1 METITA
7 YEDLARLVTG
17 HFHRGV
23 RTNTMVS
30 PEEYGPAIAAGTL
43 RAQATPAGLLLL
55 RDRGD
60 HTRLTFYLG
69 DLTVPLGAELPPPT
83 VTEVAFRPRDT
94 GLRETVSYLTAQGFV
109 PVLERLRLS
118 RPAGETGETS
128 LPPRGRDGRA
138 GSPAPRERRE
148 SRLSSVQAFLQSNF
162 SPLTGCLPNR
172 EELDRDLR
180 QGRVLTLEEGGA
192 ITGLLHFSLV
202 GNTGEIRH
210 LAVRSDLRGTGRTR
224 PLLDGYLRAIG
235 GVKSVVWTRSDDL
248 AAQTAYQRRGFVPDG
263 RRSVV
268 LCYPEKEGMKP

>member
-69 DLTVPLGAELPPPT
+69 DLTVPLGAELPRPT

-94 GLRETVSYLTAQGFV
+94 GLRE
-109 PVLERLRLS
+109 
-118 RPAGETGETS
+118 
-128 LPPRGRDGRA
+128 
-138 GSPAPRERRE
+138 RRE
-148 SRLSSVQAFLQSNF
+148 SRLSPFLPRRRRR
-162 SPLTGCLPNR
+162 SPLC
-172 EELDRDLR
+172 
-180 QGRVLTLEEGGA
+180 
-192 ITGLLHFSLV
+192 
-202 GNTGEIRH
+202 
-210 LAVRSDLRGTGRTR
+210 R
-224 PLLDGYLRAIG
+224 PFCSPI
-235 GVKSVVWTRSDDL
+235 S
-248 AAQTAYQRRGFVPDG
+248 P
-263 RRSVV
+263 
-268 LCYPEKEGMKP
+268 P

>member
-94 GLRETVSYLTAQGFV
+94 GLRETVSYVTAQGFV
-109 PVLERLRLS
+109 PVLER
-118 RPAGETGETS
+118 
-128 LPPRGRDGRA
+128 
-138 GSPAPRERRE
+138 RE
-148 SRLSSVQAFLQSNF
+148 SRLSPFLPRRRRR
-162 SPLTGCLPNR
+162 SPLC
-172 EELDRDLR
+172 
-180 QGRVLTLEEGGA
+180 
-192 ITGLLHFSLV
+192 
-202 GNTGEIRH
+202 
-210 LAVRSDLRGTGRTR
+210 R
-224 PLLDGYLRAIG
+224 PFCSPI
-235 GVKSVVWTRSDDL
+235 S
-248 AAQTAYQRRGFVPDG
+248 P
-263 RRSVV
+263 
-268 LCYPEKEGMKP
+268 P

>member
-69 DLTVPLGAELPPPT
+69 DLTVPLGAELPRPT

-118 RPAGETGETS
+118 RPAGETGEPA
-128 LPPRGRDGRA
+128 LPL
-138 GSPAPRERRE
+138 STPAPEA
-148 SRLSSVQAFLQSNF
+148 LSSVQAFLQSNF
-162 SPLTGCLPNR
+162 LPPDRLPSQPGRTGPGSAPGPCTHLGGRGRDHRSAPLFPGREHRRNPSFGGPIRSPGHRAHPPSA
-172 EELDRDLR
+172 
-180 QGRVLTLEEGGA
+180 GRVSPC
-192 ITGLLHFSLV
+192 HRRCQKCCV
-202 GNTGEIRH
+202 
-210 LAVRSDLRGTGRTR
+210 D
-224 PLLDGYLRAIG
+224 PL
-235 GVKSVVWTRSDDL
+235 
-248 AAQTAYQRRGFVPDG
+248 
-263 RRSVV
+263 
-268 LCYPEKEGMKP
+268 

>member
-69 DLTVPLGAELPPPT
+69 DLTVPLGAELPRPT

-94 GLRETVSYLTAQGFV
+94 GLRETVSYLDHRDQAE
-109 PVLERLRLS
+109 LEVERAMLRCGVSIGLELGRL
-118 RPAGETGETS
+118 
-128 LPPRGRDGRA
+128 
-138 GSPAPRERRE
+138 
-148 SRLSSVQAFLQSNF
+148 
-162 SPLTGCLPNR
+162 
-172 EELDRDLR
+172 
-180 QGRVLTLEEGGA
+180 
-192 ITGLLHFSLV
+192 
-202 GNTGEIRH
+202 
-210 LAVRSDLRGTGRTR
+210 
-224 PLLDGYLRAIG
+224 
-235 GVKSVVWTRSDDL
+235 
-248 AAQTAYQRRGFVPDG
+248 
-263 RRSVV
+263 
-268 LCYPEKEGMKP
+268 

>member
-69 DLTVPLGAELPPPT
+69 DLTVPLGAELPRPT

-109 PVLERLRLS
+109 PVLELS
-118 RPAGETGETS
+118 
-128 LPPRGRDGRA
+128 L
-138 GSPAPRERRE
+138 
-148 SRLSSVQAFLQSNF
+148 
-162 SPLTGCLPNR
+162 
-172 EELDRDLR
+172 
-180 QGRVLTLEEGGA
+180 
-192 ITGLLHFSLV
+192 IH
-202 GNTGEIRH
+202 I
-210 LAVRSDLRGTGRTR
+210 
-224 PLLDGYLRAIG
+224 
-235 GVKSVVWTRSDDL
+235 
-248 AAQTAYQRRGFVPDG
+248 
-263 RRSVV
+263 
-268 LCYPEKEGMKP
+268 

>member
-118 RPAGETGETS
+118 RPAGETGEPA
-128 LPPRGRDGRA
+128 LPL
-138 GSPAPRERRE
+138 STPAPEA
-148 SRLSSVQAFLQSNF
+148 LSSVQAFLQSNF

-210 LAVRSDLRGTGRTR
+210 LAVRSESPGHRAHPPSAGRVSPCHR
-224 PLLDGYLRAIG
+224 RCQKCCVDPL
-235 GVKSVVWTRSDDL
+235 
-248 AAQTAYQRRGFVPDG
+248 
-263 RRSVV
+263 
-268 LCYPEKEGMKP
+268 

>member
-1 METITA
+1 M
-7 YEDLARLVTG
+7 
-17 HFHRGV
+17 
-23 RTNTMVS
+23 
-30 PEEYGPAIAAGTL
+30 
-43 RAQATPAGLLLL
+43 
-55 RDRGD
+55 
-60 HTRLTFYLG
+60 
-69 DLTVPLGAELPPPT
+69 
-83 VTEVAFRPRDT
+83 AFRPRDT

-118 RPAGETGETS
+118 RPAGEPA
-128 LPPRGRDGRA
+128 LPL
-138 GSPAPRERRE
+138 STPAPEA
-148 SRLSSVQAFLQSNF
+148 LSSVQAFLQSNF

>member
-69 DLTVPLGAELPPPT
+69 DLTVPLGAELPRPT

-118 RPAGETGETS
+118 RPAGETGEPA
-128 LPPRGRDGRA
+128 LPL
-138 GSPAPRERRE
+138 STPAPEA
-148 SRLSSVQAFLQSNF
+148 LSSVQAFLQSNF
-162 SPLTGCLPNR
+162 SPLTGCLPTGKNWT
-172 EELDRDLR
+172 
-180 QGRVLTLEEGGA
+180 GICARVGYSPWRKGA
-192 ITGLLHFSLV
+192 
-202 GNTGEIRH
+202 
-210 LAVRSDLRGTGRTR
+210 RSQVCSTF
-224 PLLDGYLRAIG
+224 P
-235 GVKSVVWTRSDDL
+235 W
-248 AAQTAYQRRGFVPDG
+248 
-263 RRSVV
+263 
-268 LCYPEKEGMKP
+268 

>member
-94 GLRETVSYLTAQGFV
+94 GLRETVSDLTAQGFV

-118 RPAGETGETS
+118 RPAGETGEPGSAPGPCTH
-128 LPPRGRDGRA
+128 LGGRGRDHRSAPLFPGREHRRNPSF
-138 GSPAPRERRE
+138 GGPIRSPGHRAHPP
-148 SRLSSVQAFLQSNF
+148 SA
-162 SPLTGCLPNR
+162 
-172 EELDRDLR
+172 
-180 QGRVLTLEEGGA
+180 GRVSPC
-192 ITGLLHFSLV
+192 HRRCQKCCV
-202 GNTGEIRH
+202 
-210 LAVRSDLRGTGRTR
+210 D
-224 PLLDGYLRAIG
+224 PL
-235 GVKSVVWTRSDDL
+235 
-248 AAQTAYQRRGFVPDG
+248 
-263 RRSVV
+263 
-268 LCYPEKEGMKP
+268 

>member
-69 DLTVPLGAELPPPT
+69 DLTVPLGAELPRPT

-118 RPAGETGETS
+118 RPAGETGEPA
-128 LPPRGRDGRA
+128 LPL
-138 GSPAPRERRE
+138 STPAPEA
-148 SRLSSVQAFLQSNF
+148 LSSVQAFLQSNF
-162 SPLTGCLPNR
+162 SP
-172 EELDRDLR
+172 
-180 QGRVLTLEEGGA
+180 
-192 ITGLLHFSLV
+192 
-202 GNTGEIRH
+202 
-210 LAVRSDLRGTGRTR
+210 
-224 PLLDGYLRAIG
+224 
-235 GVKSVVWTRSDDL
+235 
-248 AAQTAYQRRGFVPDG
+248 
-263 RRSVV
+263 
-268 LCYPEKEGMKP
+268 

>member
-94 GLRETVSYLTAQGFV
+94 GLRETVS
-109 PVLERLRLS
+109 LS
-118 RPAGETGETS
+118 
-128 LPPRGRDGRA
+128 L
-138 GSPAPRERRE
+138 
-148 SRLSSVQAFLQSNF
+148 
-162 SPLTGCLPNR
+162 
-172 EELDRDLR
+172 
-180 QGRVLTLEEGGA
+180 
-192 ITGLLHFSLV
+192 IH
-202 GNTGEIRH
+202 I
-210 LAVRSDLRGTGRTR
+210 
-224 PLLDGYLRAIG
+224 
-235 GVKSVVWTRSDDL
+235 
-248 AAQTAYQRRGFVPDG
+248 
-263 RRSVV
+263 
-268 LCYPEKEGMKP
+268 